1 MEISEVLALMREKVD
16 REGGIAAWARRHSV
30 SEQYAR
36 DVLAQRRGPGPGI
49 LEPLGL
55 TKVTVTYWEAPAHD

>member
-1 MEISEVLALMREKVD
+1 MEIREVLALMREKVE
-16 REGGIAAWARRHSV
+16 REGGVAAWARGHSV

-36 DVLAQRRGPGPGI
+36 DVLAQRRSPGPGI

-55 TKVTVTYWEAPAHD
+55 TRVTVTYWESPSHD